1 MHNRIKEIREG
12 QKMTQQEFADKLK
25 ISKSNLASYETGRR
39 NPSSAVITLIC
50 NQFGY
55 NELWLRTGEG
65 EPKEKILDIDSTRVA
80 VEILMKNSKKNFPK
94 IVLALAE
101 MYAEMDEIDRAVMDR
116 NVDILLEKLKEKE
129 TGE

>member
-1 MHNRIKEIREG
+1 MKSRFKQIRNELG
-12 QKMTQQEFADKLK
+12 LTQQAFAEKLEMSRNF
-25 ISKSNLASYETGRR
+25 IAQIETGTRI
-39 NPSSAVITLIC
+39 PSERTIKDIC
-50 NQFGY
+50 REFGY

-80 VEILMKNSKKNFPK
+80 VEILIKNSKKNFPK
-94 IVLALAE
+94 IVIALAE